1 MQFALLYVWVYRCV
15 YRTSFRVWF
24 RLCGLLVRE
33 AAPNNWLQNLR
44 KDVAWLVSFKVASSD
59 VWTIL
64 KGRTWSRMV
73 DYRKNH
79 RESCTT
85 HPKECC
91 IGINTSSTILLSHS
105 LLCIPSVE
113 KLLGPLV
120 HSHNYISTR
129 NNQYLLYRNSA
140 RNTHPLSTNLA
151 SRMARLSSKDILA
164 AIYLVLVSN
173 YFHIIN

>member
-1 MQFALLYVWVYRCV
+1 MLYRHQYIFNHPAL
-15 YRTSFRVWF
+15 
-24 RLCGLLVRE
+24 
-33 AAPNNWLQNLR
+33 P
-44 KDVAWLVSFKVASSD
+44 
-59 VWTIL
+59 
-64 KGRTWSRMV
+64 
-73 DYRKNH
+73 
-79 RESCTT
+79 
-85 HPKECC
+85 
-91 IGINTSSTILLSHS
+91 LSALH
-105 LLCIPSVE
+105 PSVE